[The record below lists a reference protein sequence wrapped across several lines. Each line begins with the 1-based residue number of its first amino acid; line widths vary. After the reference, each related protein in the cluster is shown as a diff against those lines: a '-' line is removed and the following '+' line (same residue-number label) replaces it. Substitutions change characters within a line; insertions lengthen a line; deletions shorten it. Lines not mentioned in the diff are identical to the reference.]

1 MPPRSNQVTLNFD
14 KLTEANLK
22 PILKRFAKWDCPVA
36 SVDAPNKGKRE
47 SGFLVKHFTLTFED
61 GQQML
66 VRVKADG
73 TVFQVK
79 LNNKVVPIK
88 NVNDMDKAIGEM
100 IDYVQD
106 NAKAYARAKMQRERR
121 RIKPPA
127 PSVKTTR
134 QEKLAQEK
142 SKLEQI
148 SQSNAAVENQ
158 YGEVLAE
165 IANKQA
171 ELATTEKALA
181 QEKEKTQALE
191 AEFAALKGE
200 R

>member
-1 MPPRSNQVTLNFD
+1 MPPKSNQVALDFD

-22 PILKRFAKWDCPVA
+22 PILKRFAKWHCPVA

-66 VRVKADG
+66 VRIKADG

-88 NVNDMDKAIGEM
+88 HVDDMDKAIIEM
-100 IDYVQD
+100 VDYVQD
-106 NAKAYARAKMQRERR
+106 NAKAYARAKIQREKRK
-121 RIKPPA
+121 IKPPV
-127 PSVKTTR
+127 PSIKTTR
-134 QEKLAQEK
+134 QEKLVQEK
-142 SKLEQI
+142 EKLEQI
-148 SQSNAAVENQ
+148 SQSNAAVERQ
-158 YGEVLAE
+158 YSETLAG
-165 IANKQA
+165 IAAKQT
-171 ELATTEKALA
+171 ELEAAEKALA
-181 QEKEKTQALE
+181 QEKEKTRALE
-191 AEFAALKGE
+191 AEFAALKGQ